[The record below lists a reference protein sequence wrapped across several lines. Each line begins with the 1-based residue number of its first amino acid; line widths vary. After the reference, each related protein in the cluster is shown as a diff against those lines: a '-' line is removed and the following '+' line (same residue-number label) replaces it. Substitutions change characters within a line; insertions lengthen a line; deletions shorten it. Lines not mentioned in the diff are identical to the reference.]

1 MRQLSGENVLT
12 PESNHDASPVK
23 RSFQPSVVNFPA
35 PFKAS
40 PMRKWKRSF
49 SASNLPLSSNF
60 IDFSDSQPTTE
71 HLAKQQAEK
80 SDEKSESPTVEK
92 TRIQLKNELNT
103 CRNSNDRNST
113 EPLPSPFLVP
123 LSPRQLV
130 FSASNS
136 SPIDNGYV
144 PPPSA
149 GLPNM
154 DRSRFEFPS

>member
-12 PESNHDASPVK
+12 PDSNHDASPVK
-23 RSFQPSVVNFPA
+23 RSFQSNVVNFPA

-71 HLAKQQAEK
+71 HLAKQQTEK

-103 CRNSNDRNST
+103 CRNSNARNSSQ
-113 EPLPSPFLVP
+113 PLPSPFLVP
-123 LSPRQLV
+123 LSPRKLV

-136 SPIDNGYV
+136 SPIDHGYV